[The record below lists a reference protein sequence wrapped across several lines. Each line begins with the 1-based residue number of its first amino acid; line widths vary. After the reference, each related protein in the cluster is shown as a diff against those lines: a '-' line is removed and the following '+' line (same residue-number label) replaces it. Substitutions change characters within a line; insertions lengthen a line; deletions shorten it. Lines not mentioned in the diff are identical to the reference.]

1 MKIKVRISVLDAE
14 TEIEIK
20 KEGDSFKLIVLASA
34 SPYHK
39 EKGTA
44 WHGAIADGQ
53 AVKEIDSLITG
64 AYRNPSKTEQIT
76 ILDGISIH
84 VNYQNETETL
94 DFKFKDYNL
103 DSNEDQLLKKL
114 FKLCNQ
120 TCGDEK
126 LRKNLLLFESFGKK

>member
-1 MKIKVRISVLDAE
+1 MKIKVKISALDAE

-20 KEGDSFKLIVLASA
+20 KDADSFRLIVIASV

-44 WHGAIADGQ
+44 WHGVIGDEQ
-53 AVKEIDSLITG
+53 ALKEIVSLITD
-64 AYRNPSKTEQIT
+64 ACRHPSKTEQIT

-103 DSNEDQLLKKL
+103 DSNEDRLLKKL
-114 FKLCNQ
+114 FELCNQ

-126 LRKNLLLFESFGKK
+126 LRKNLLIFEDFEKK